1 MTKEIKG
8 NVHSYSKQKL
18 KLQKNRSLRKVIK
31 YLIIIILL
39 VIFLWFEIK

>member
-18 KLQKNRSLRKVIK
+18 KLQKNRSLRKALSI
-31 YLIIIILL
+31 
-39 VIFLWFEIK
+39 